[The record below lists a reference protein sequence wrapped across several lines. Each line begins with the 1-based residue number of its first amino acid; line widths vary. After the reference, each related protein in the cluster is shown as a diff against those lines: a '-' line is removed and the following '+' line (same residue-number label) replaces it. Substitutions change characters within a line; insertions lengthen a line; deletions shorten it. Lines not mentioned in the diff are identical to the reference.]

1 MLLWHLLSESHW
13 GSKLHFA
20 MLWSW
25 FASSVVGIW
34 SESNNPSMDD
44 CSMDFLVIGNTCM
57 NVEYQGQ
64 GMYTNWIGDASLIS
78 SGLRSSPNHKVWRKE
93 EMDLH
98 KCTGFSPAL
107 FVSISS
113 RYRLFIFDLWS
124 EAGCL
129 EKGETQNFSSSLF
142 ACYSCLCIG

>member
-1 MLLWHLLSESHW
+1 
-13 GSKLHFA
+13 
-20 MLWSW
+20 
-25 FASSVVGIW
+25 
-34 SESNNPSMDD
+34 
-44 CSMDFLVIGNTCM
+44 
-57 NVEYQGQ
+57 VEYQGQ

-142 ACYSCLCIG
+142 ACYSCLCILDSWIWCVCVRVCACVRACVRAKLKGIASVSNLLCSNIWNLCWFGYAKSSCKPY